1 MLKRIDWTTVIFT
14 ALIIVLGIVCYKL
27 YNTTKELE
35 EKRLQEINLLDE
47 KLRQNESII
56 DSLENKISLRESI
69 IDSLSFSRQEVII
82 EKKIVIEEV
91 KTLPVTDAVEFL
103 NEKLKVYEKIFE
115 IDSLSNSDDILIWEY

>member
-14 ALIIVLGIVCYKL
+14 VLVIVLGVVCYKL

-69 IDSLSFSRQEVII
+69 IDSLSFSRQEIII

-91 KTLPVTDAVEFL
+91 KNLPVTEAIEFFS
-103 NEKLKVYEKIFE
+103 EKIKMYEDIFE